1 MERRPASGPSSGGPP
16 GDGHHAQHGRITDW
30 VPAGFV
36 RCGVRR
42 MEAVFRW
49 AAAAGL
55 TMPARRYW
63 SLAQQ
68 FRPSCRWSAVAHPMT
83 ARLDVGWARADQA
96 VAAGT
101 LEQVTDGEAASIT
114 PQQRRPTGRRPPC
127 ATRPHHGLDAG
138 RVRPMRRP
146 SDGGRVPVG
155 RRCRVDDAGSAVL
168 VACAA
173 IPAVLS
179 PVRCAHPMTARLDVG
194 WATADQ
200 AVTAGTLEQ
209 VTDGQAASTTPR
221 QRRPTGRRSPR
232 APRSHHGLGAG
243 RVRPMRRPSDGGRVP
258 VGRRC
263 RVDDAGSAV
272 LVACAAIP
280 AVLSL
285 VRCGPPYDGPTGRRV
300 GQSGPGSYGGHPR
313 TSHRWRGG
321 QLHAAAAAAHRETV
335 TMRNTAASRIG
346 CRPGSSDA
354 ASVRW
359 RPCSGGPPLP
369 G

>member
-1 MERRPASGPSSGGPP
+1 MRRSSD
-16 GDGHHAQHGRITDW
+16 GDRVPVGR
-30 VPAGFV
+30 
-36 RCGVRR
+36 RCRVD
-42 MEAVFRW
+42 E
-49 AAAAGL
+49 AGL
-55 TMPARRYW
+55 RCSVA
-63 SLAQQ
+63 SQQ
-68 FRPSCRWSAVAHPMT
+68 FRPSCRWSAVAHPTTARLDVGWARADQAVTAGTLEQVTDGEAASITPQQRRPTGRRPPWRNTVASRIGSRPVRPMRRPSDGGRIPVGRRCRVDDASSAVLVVLASPQFRPSCRWSAVAHPTT

-101 LEQVTDGEAASIT
+101 LEQVTDGEAASINA
-114 PQQRRPTGRRPPC
+114 PAAAAHRRDGHHVQHGRITDWVPEVFP
-127 ATRPHHGLDAG
+127 AG
-138 RVRPMRRP
+138 IRPMRRS
-146 SDGGRVPVG
+146 SDG
-155 RRCRVDDAGSAVL
+155 D
-168 VACAA
+168 
-173 IPAVLS
+173 
-179 PVRCAHPMTARLDVG
+179 
-194 WATADQ
+194 
-200 AVTAGTLEQ
+200 
-209 VTDGQAASTTPR
+209 
-221 QRRPTGRRSPR
+221 
-232 APRSHHGLGAG
+232 
-243 RVRPMRRPSDGGRVP
+243 RVP

-321 QLHAAAAAAHRETV
+321 QHHAQQRRPTG
-335 TMRNTAASRIG
+335 RRSPCGNTAASRIG
-346 CRPGSSDA
+346 CRPGPSDA